1 MNVYRY
7 KPNRETLDLILNLA
21 EEFPDLHDLISY
33 PHVGECFLTR
43 LAILYEHAPSF
54 LLGGEVESERLK
66 ELVLVLAL
74 SYLDRFLRNVPDVNL
89 QPNPDPRRVVMSTFW
104 HRDVWDPVE
113 HLIQAAK
120 EGIEG
125 VEIALDFHPFN
136 PTKLLP
142 CEIPPNK
149 RHQLRYISKEL
160 NVRLSYHSPIVGP
173 YSSPDPSGRQLFY
186 DPAENVELMKEVIEL
201 ARETGAEAVV
211 IHLVDPESLERIIE
225 IINSASG
232 SDVVVALE
240 NYYQTG
246 FRQDSEAFI
255 SVLEKL
261 KGMLDPEVL
270 NRNFGVTF
278 DPGHYNVEGE
288 DPIISASRVGR
299 WCRDNGIR
307 IVKFHATV
315 NYGPL
320 HCFPPN
326 YSSDVHDRVSSK
338 GINNPLIIKLL
349 RSMGHTF
356 SVTAEQIA
364 PLDEEDKSAIDEA
377 QRAKIDLSYEAI
389 VRKGKEVLTAIPP
402 DRLITTEFAREEAYQ
417 FIAGLEGI
425 EGLRE
430 YMIYR
435 QVQQVANMT
444 SETAK
449 TATTLFMNL
458 SEREQKL
465 LLNSLDNLLLSSIGP
480 AYGEIGPED
489 VEEICER
496 LSGAILEAL
505 NRQMLAELFSEV
517 RTLKAGDVICH
528 EGDVGDEMFYIKNGF
543 VGIYLDEISVARLGP
558 GEVLGEMSI
567 FYNLPRTATIKAQSD
582 LELGVINREKVLSI
596 LREKGD
602 QAKALLYRL
611 YMILPRRVREMNLL
625 YTERFGYVGLEIGQR
640 LIDQMIALEGFPL
653 MVRLDRMNSEELK
666 DLFED
671 GRFYPEGVVIIKKG
685 SDGSGI
691 YFIDRGSVRVV
702 DFQEDKPVLLALL
715 NEGEIFGEM
724 SVIDRS
730 KTSATVISEGAFI
743 RFLPR
748 RRFNEIL
755 SSDPGLSYRLISTL
769 CSILMDRLYRLD
781 RLFKLTKTFVSNVA

>member
-1 MNVYRY
+1 M
-7 KPNRETLDLILNLA
+7 
-21 EEFPDLHDLISY
+21 ISY
-33 PHVGECFLTR
+33 PHVGDCFLTR
-43 LAILYEHAPSF
+43 LAILYEHAPNF
-54 LLGGEVESERLK
+54 LLGGEADPQRL
-66 ELVLVLAL
+66 EEFVVVLAL
-74 SYLDRFLRNVPDVNL
+74 SYLNRFLRNEPNVNL
-89 QPNPDPRRVVMSTFW
+89 QPNPDPRRVVQSTFW
-104 HRDVWDPVE
+104 NRDVWDPVE
-113 HLIQAAK
+113 HVIQAAK
-120 EGIEG
+120 SGIEG
-125 VEIALDFHPFN
+125 VEIALDLHPFN

-142 CEIPPNK
+142 CEIPPYK
-149 RHQLRYISKEL
+149 RRQLRYVSKEL
-160 NVRLSYHSPIVGP
+160 NVKLSYHSPIVGP
-173 YSSPDPSGRQLFY
+173 YSLPDPSGEQLFY
-186 DPAENVELMKEVIEL
+186 DPAENVELMKEVVRL
-201 ARETGAEAVV
+201 ARETDAGAVV
-211 IHLVDPESLERIIE
+211 VHLIDPESLERIAE

-232 SDVVVALE
+232 SDVVIALE

-246 FRQDSEAFI
+246 FRQDSDGFI
-255 SVLEKL
+255 SVLERL
-261 KGMLDPEVL
+261 KEMLDPEVL
-270 NRNFGVTF
+270 NRNFGITL

-288 DPIISASRVGR
+288 DPIISASKVGR

-326 YSSDVHDRVSSK
+326 YSSDIHDRVSSK

-364 PLDEEDKSAIDEA
+364 PLSEKDIKVIDDA
-377 QRAKIDLSYEAI
+377 QRAKIDLTYEAI
-389 VRKGKEVLTAIPP
+389 VEKGKEVLTGISL
-402 DRLITTEFAREEAYQ
+402 DRLITAESLHEEAYR

-458 SEREQKL
+458 SEKEQKL
-465 LLNSLDNLLLSSIGP
+465 LLDSLDNLLLSSVGP

-489 VEEICER
+489 IEEICER
-496 LSGAILEAL
+496 LSGAIFEAL

-517 RTLKAGDVICH
+517 WSFKAGDVICH
-528 EGDVGDEMFYIKNGF
+528 EGELGNEMFYIKDGF
-543 VGIYLDEISVARLGP
+543 VGIYLDEILVARLGP

-567 FYNLPRTATIKAQSD
+567 FYNQPRTATVKAQSD
-582 LELGVINREKVLSI
+582 LKLGVISREKVLSI
-596 LREKGD
+596 LRERGD
-602 QAKALLYRL
+602 QARALLYRL
-611 YMILPRRVREMNLL
+611 YMTLPKRVREMNLL
-625 YTERFGYVGLEIGQR
+625 YTERFGYVGIELGRR
-640 LIDQMIALEGFPL
+640 LIDQMVTLGGFPSI
-653 MVRLDRMNSEELK
+653 VRLDRMSAEELR

-671 GRFYPEGVVIIKKG
+671 GKFYPEGTIIIEKG

-691 YFIDRGSVRVV
+691 YFIDRGSVRVL

-715 NEGEIFGEM
+715 GEGEIFGEM

-730 KTSATVISEGAFI
+730 KTSATVISDGAFV

-748 RRFNEIL
+748 RKFNEIL
-755 SSDPGLSYRLISTL
+755 SSDPDLSYRLISTL

-781 RLFKLTKTFVSNVA
+781 RLFKLTKRLVPNVA

>member
-1 MNVYRY
+1 MGVYRY
-7 KPNRETLDLILNLA
+7 EPSRETLDLISNLA
-21 EEFPDLHDLISY
+21 GKFSDLHDLISH
-33 PHVGECFLTR
+33 PHVGKCFLTR
-43 LAILYEHAPSF
+43 LAILYEHAPGF
-54 LLGGEVESERLK
+54 LLGGEAEQERLE

-74 SYLDRFLRNVPDVNL
+74 SYLDRFLKNVPHANL
-89 QPNPDPRRVVMSTFW
+89 RPNPDPKRVTLSTFW
-104 HRDVWDPVE
+104 YRDVWDPVE
-113 HLIQAAK
+113 HIIQAARS
-120 EGIEG
+120 GIEG

-136 PTKLLP
+136 PAKLLP
-142 CEIPPNK
+142 CEIPPHK
-149 RHQLRYISKEL
+149 RHQLRYISKKL
-160 NVRLSYHSPIVGP
+160 NVSLSYHSPIVGP
-173 YSSPDPSGRQLFY
+173 YFPPDPTGRQLFY
-186 DPAENVELMKEVIEL
+186 DPAENLDLMKEVVGL
-201 ARETGAEAVV
+201 ARETDAKAVV
-211 IHLVDPESLERIIE
+211 VHLVNPESLGRMVE

-255 SVLEKL
+255 SVLERL

-270 NRNFGVTF
+270 SRNFGVTF

-307 IVKFHATV
+307 IIKFHATV

-356 SVTAEQIA
+356 SVTAEQIV
-364 PLDEEDKSAIDEA
+364 PLDEEDMSLIDEA
-377 QRAKIDLSYEAI
+377 QRAEIELMYEAI
-389 VRKGKEVLTAIPP
+389 VGKGKEVLASTSP
-402 DRLITTEFAREEAYQ
+402 DRLITPESVSEEAYQ

-449 TATTLFMNL
+449 TATMLFMNL
-458 SEREQKL
+458 SEKERKL
-465 LLNSLDNLLLSSIGP
+465 LLDSLDNLLLSSIGP
-480 AYGEIGPED
+480 AYGEVGPED
-489 VEEICER
+489 IEEICER
-496 LSGAILEAL
+496 LSGAIFEAL

-517 RTLKAGDVICH
+517 WSFKKGDVICR
-528 EGDVGDEMFYIKNGF
+528 EGELGDEMFYIRDGF
-543 VGIYLDEISVARLGP
+543 VSIYLDDTSVARLGP

-567 FYNLPRTATIKAQSD
+567 FYNMPRTATVKAQS
-582 LELGVINREKVLSI
+582 ELKLGIINREKVLSI

-602 QAKALLYRL
+602 QARALLYRL
-611 YMILPRRVREMNLL
+611 YMTLPKRVRMMNLL
-625 YTERFGYVGLEIGQR
+625 YTERFGYVGLEIGRR
-640 LIDQMIALEGFPL
+640 LIDQMIALERFPL
-653 MVRLDRMNSEELK
+653 TVKLDRMSPEELR

-671 GRFYPEGVVIIKKG
+671 GRFYPEGAVIIRKG

-691 YFIDRGSVRVV
+691 YFIDRGSVRVI

-715 NEGEIFGEM
+715 GEGEIFGEM

-730 KTSATVISEGAFI
+730 KTSATVISDGAFVS
-743 RFLPR
+743 FLPR
-748 RRFNEIL
+748 RKFNEIL
-755 SSDPGLSYRLISTL
+755 SSDPSLSYRLISTL
-769 CSILMDRLYRLD
+769 CSILMDRLYRLN
-781 RLFKLTKTFVSNVA
+781 RLFRLTKTFVSNVA